1 METIGEDL
9 RQMIRTPL
17 SRSHVEALRAA
28 GKVVTYP
35 KGTIMAQQGEK
46 ANRFVYVEEGE
57 IEVVNPFTGERH
69 YPSTIGPT
77 QFMGEISLL
86 YGGTSSLPLR
96 TVVDTRVI
104 EVPRETFLTLMSQIP
119 EMSDIIITVFAARRR
134 RQLEDRRSG
143 LYLIG
148 EEADRNVRRIAEFAS
163 RNRLPYAS
171 VPLHSPDAEASAK
184 SCGIDARTPAVIFGS
199 KVPITDPTPEKIAR
213 LLGLNIDFSG
223 DELFDVLIVGGGP
236 GGVAAAVY
244 AGAEGLR
251 ALVVEDIALGGQAGT
266 SSRIENYMGFPTGIS
281 GADLLWRGVVQAMK
295 FGARFAIPLR
305 VTTLE
310 AQEGGAF
317 CATFENG
324 QRVRAS
330 AIVVASGVQYR
341 RLPLERLADFEG
353 SGVYYSATEMETRY
367 CKDTEAVIIGGGN
380 SAGQAAMFL
389 SRYARCVRVL
399 VRGSSLAASMS
410 SYLTSRLEADPGITI
425 EYNSEVTA
433 LEGGEH
439 LQSVT
444 IRDVETGQSR
454 KVAARALFIMVGA
467 APNTEWLSG
476 LVKLDDK
483 GFVVTGFGPPASP
496 FATSYP
502 GIFAVGDVRAGSVKR
517 VASAVGEGSVVI
529 SKIWEHVKQNTT

>member
-1 METIGEDL
+1 M
-9 RQMIRTPL
+9 
-17 SRSHVEALRAA
+17 V
-28 GKVVTYP
+28 
-35 KGTIMAQQGEK
+35 QQGEK

-69 YPSTIGPT
+69 YPSTIGPA

-86 YGGTSSLPLR
+86 YGGTASLPLR
-96 TVVDTRVI
+96 TAVDTRVI

-143 LYLIG
+143 LFLIG

-171 VPLHSPDAEASAK
+171 VPLHSPEAEASAK
-184 SCGIDARTPAVIFGS
+184 SCAIDAATPAVIFGS
-199 KVPITDPTPEKIAR
+199 KVPITDPTPDKIAR

-223 DELFDVLIVGGGP
+223 DEQFDVLIVGGGP
-236 GGVAAAVY
+236 AGVAAAVY

-251 ALVVEDIALGGQAGT
+251 SLVVEDIVLGGQAGA

-281 GADLLWRGVVQAMK
+281 GADLLWRGQVQAMK
-295 FGARFAIPLR
+295 FGARFAIPRR

-310 AQEGGAF
+310 AQDNGVF
-317 CATFENG
+317 CAGFENG
-324 QRVRAS
+324 QRVRAN

-353 SGVYYSATEMETRY
+353 SGVYYAATDMEARF
-367 CKDTEAVIIGGGN
+367 CKDTEVVIIGGGN

-425 EYNSEVTA
+425 EYNSEVTG

-439 LQSVT
+439 LESVI
-444 IRDVETGQSR
+444 IRNAETKSLSQISNEM
-454 KVAARALFIMVGA
+454 KDLAARARARKLKPHEYQGGTTSVSNLGMYSIKDFTAVINPPQSTILAVGA
-467 APNTEWLSG
+467 GEERAVVRNGTIEAAQMMSVTMSCDHRAVDGALGAVLIGAFKALIENPVMM
-476 LVKLDDK
+476 LV
-483 GFVVTGFGPPASP
+483 
-496 FATSYP
+496 
-502 GIFAVGDVRAGSVKR
+502 
-517 VASAVGEGSVVI
+517 
-529 SKIWEHVKQNTT
+529 